1 MQVTVE
7 LPVRGKGRRG
17 PLPAPLL
24 LRKAEVAALLHRS
37 QRWLMEMV
45 RLRRAPAPIP
55 VGPSRTLFWR
65 ADELRDW
72 LADGCKP
79 LADWDLEGRGRSCK
93 AMTPSTSCS
102 SRR

>member
-17 PLPAPLL
+17 PLPDPLL

-37 QRWLMEMV
+37 QRWVMAMV
-45 RLRRAPAPIP
+45 KLRRLPAPIP
-55 VGPSRTLFWR
+55 VGPSRVLFWR

-79 LADWDLEGRGRSCK
+79 LAEWTWAGGGGRRGK
-93 AMTPSTSCS
+93 
-102 SRR
+102 